1 MVPAIATVCASFFE
15 GSTDSLGEL
24 ADLVLEAPLLLL
36 TRFWWLNGALDLALL
51 VFFIRTDRE
60 LPGWWAGIAILHGV
74 FGMLGR
80 GLPFFQE
87 IDLAGGIAWAF
98 WVAGIG
104 AIVAGTLFWG
114 HWQRSRWAARA
125 LEAQIEA
132 ERAKATREKMAES
145 TPAEGS
151 ELPNEE

>member
-15 GSTDSLGEL
+15 SRPDDFEEM
-24 ADLVLEAPLLLL
+24 ADLILAAPLLLL

-80 GLPFFQE
+80 HLPFFQE
-87 IDLAGGIAWAF
+87 IDLAGMAAWVF

-104 AIVAGTLFWG
+104 AIVAGTLFWD
-114 HWQRSRWAARA
+114 HWQRSRWAARV

-132 ERAKATREKMAES
+132 ERAKAIREKAAES
-145 TPAEGS
+145 SPGEGS
-151 ELPNEE
+151 ELPDKE